1 VTYVDAFWLFIAGL
15 AVLGFAAA
23 GVVVC
28 VTALFDSGR
37 SEQRGVEYRTRQAE
51 REIRNIGQQARER
64 IIADALREMQ
74 MKRPANEWR
83 GDVIDGE
90 IE

>member
-1 VTYVDAFWLFIAGL
+1 
-15 AVLGFAAA
+15 LG

-28 VTALFDSGR
+28 VTALFGPGGY
-37 SEQRGVEYRTRQAE
+37 EQQHIEYRTRQAE

-74 MKRPANEWR
+74 MERPANEWH